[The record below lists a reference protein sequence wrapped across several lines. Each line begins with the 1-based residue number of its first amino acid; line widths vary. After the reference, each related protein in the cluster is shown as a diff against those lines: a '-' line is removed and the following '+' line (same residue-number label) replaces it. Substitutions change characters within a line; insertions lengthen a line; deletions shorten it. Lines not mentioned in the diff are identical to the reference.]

1 MNIPGHLAVAL
12 AGHYYLSPTYLPD
25 KQVRVT
31 GTLLLASLFP
41 DIVDKAIGYVFRAMP
56 NGRHFNHNLFS
67 LVGLSLAVSLVWGR
81 TVGLAW
87 FLGHLGHL
95 LVDSASGRV
104 PWLFPAVHYEFPK
117 NQLRFEPIQLMRETI
132 FLALV
137 LVIRHTS
144 RG

>member
-12 AGHYYLSPTYLPD
+12 AEHYYLSPTCLPD
-25 KQVRVT
+25 KQVRVIS
-31 GTLLLASLFP
+31 TLLLASLFP
-41 DIVDKAIGYVFRAMP
+41 DIVDKTIGYVFRAMP
-56 NGRHFNHNLFS
+56 NGRHYSHNLFS

-81 TVGLAW
+81 TLGLAW

-95 LVDSASGRV
+95 LADSTSQV
-104 PWLFPAVHYEFPK
+104 PWLFPAVDYEFQRG
-117 NQLRFEPIQLMRETI
+117 QLRFEPVQLMRETV

-137 LVIRHTS
+137 LVIRQTS